1 MSGPKQNGDEKLSG
15 FKQPAGPH
23 KTPPSLPPGLGQ
35 KFHGWPPQQWGAL
48 FWYFLLMLGMLWFW
62 QEESRQLTT
71 RTIPYS
77 QFKDLLAQHRVA
89 DLTIS
94 ETDITGKV
102 LPKSALERK
111 TTPAAL
117 AKTNALARSESKT
130 TEKTTVAAQAKT
142 KAAPGT
148 NAVAALPKTGKEEA
162 KTAAP
167 QTYMFRTVRLAD
179 RDLVR
184 DLQKAGVEYTGV
196 RPGFMSQ
203 FLWAWVIPI
212 VAMVLLWRF
221 LARRMGNIGQ
231 GLMSFGSSKA
241 KVVADKDTGVTF
253 NDVAGC
259 DEAKFELQE
268 VVTFLKNPD
277 RYKALGAAI
286 PKGIL
291 LVGPPGTGKTLLA
304 RAVAGEAKVPFF
316 LISGSDFVEMF
327 VGVGAARVRDLFEK
341 AKGQAPCIVFI
352 DELDAVGRQRGVHM
366 GPVNDEREQT
376 LNQLLVGMDGF
387 EANLGVIV
395 LAATNRPEVLD
406 RALLRPGRFDR
417 QVVVDA
423 PDLEGRLAIL
433 KLHVRNKPLAAEVEL
448 RRIAQQTPG
457 FSGADLANVVN
468 EAALLAARHQATQVG
483 QKDLEDAVD
492 KVVAG
497 PERKSRR
504 LGEEE
509 KRRVAY
515 HEVGHALVAAYSK
528 QADPVH
534 KITIIPHGH
543 AALGYTMQL
552 PTEDHYLMSR
562 SALLD
567 RLRGQLG
574 GRAAEEVVF
583 EEVSTGAENDLQHAT
598 ALARQMVAMYGMS
611 DVVGLAHCAERQHPF
626 AGGVPDGFLQR
637 DCSEQTAREI
647 DQEVKKLLDQAY
659 TEAKAV
665 LREHRQKLDLV
676 AGELLERETLD
687 GKSFKRLLQQEG
699 PQSDERTSPG
709 GSSPAVSGKVEV
721 EATKAKKG
729 IVNEDMIGTK

>member
-1 MSGPKQNGDEKLSG
+1 MSEQKQSVDKETSG
-15 FKQPAGPH
+15 FKQPAGPR
-23 KTPPSLPPGLGQ
+23 KTPPPLPPGLGR
-35 KFHGWPPQQWGAL
+35 KLDGWSPPQQWGPML
-48 FWYFLLMLGMLWFW
+48 WYFILIAGMLWFW
-62 QEESRQLTT
+62 QEASHQLTT

-77 QFKDLLAQHRVA
+77 QFKDLAAEARVA
-89 DLTIS
+89 DLTIN
-94 ETDITGKV
+94 ETEITGKV
-102 LPKSALERK
+102 LPKPAPERK
-111 TTPAAL
+111 TNLATPEG
-117 AKTNALARSESKT
+117 TNALAKNESK
-130 TEKTTVAAQAKT
+130 AAEETNATAQT
-142 KAAPGT
+142 KVVSGR
-148 NAVAALPKTGKEEA
+148 NAVAAMPKTGKEKANAPKPEA
-162 KTAAP
+162 
-167 QTYMFRTVRLAD
+167 YMFRTVRVED
-179 RDLVR
+179 PNLVR
-184 DLQKAGVEYTGV
+184 DLQKAGVEFTGV

-203 FLWAWVIPI
+203 FLWAWVVPI
-212 VAMVLLWRF
+212 AAMVLLWRF
-221 LARRMGNIGQ
+221 LARRMGSIGQ

-241 KVVADKDTGVTF
+241 KVVADKDTAVTF

-259 DEAKFELQE
+259 DEAKYELQE

-433 KLHVRNKPLAAEVEL
+433 KLHVRNKPLASEVEL

-468 EAALLAARHQATQVG
+468 EAALLAARHQATQIG

-509 KRRVAY
+509 KRQVAY

-567 RLRGQLG
+567 KLRGQLG

-583 EEVSTGAENDLQHAT
+583 GEVSTGAENDLEHAT

-611 DVVGLAHCAERQHPF
+611 EVVGLAHCAQRQHPF
-626 AGGVPDGFLQR
+626 AAGMPDGFLQR

-659 TEAKAV
+659 AEAKTL
-665 LREHRQKLDLV
+665 LREHRRQLDLV

-687 GKSFKRLLQQEG
+687 GKSFKRLLEQEG
-699 PQSDERTSPG
+699 PQPGDETSQVA
-709 GSSPAVSGKVEV
+709 SSSAVNSKLEV
-721 EATKAKKG
+721 ESPKG
-729 IVNEDMIGTK
+729 NGAIVNRDMIGTK

>member
-1 MSGPKQNGDEKLSG
+1 MMNVPRQAMDGEKRDL
-15 FKQPAGPH
+15 KQPMGERP
-23 KTPPSLPPGLGQ
+23 KP
-35 KFHGWPPQQWGAL
+35 PPQDWRGKLGGWSGQPWGPA

-62 QEESRQLTT
+62 QEASHQLTT

-77 QFKDLLAQHRVA
+77 QFKDLVAQHRLA
-89 DLTIS
+89 NLTINES
-94 ETDITGKV
+94 EITGKV
-102 LPKSALERK
+102 LPKPESNPVNG
-111 TTPAAL
+111 PAGVSE
-117 AKTNALARSESKT
+117 TNRLKANQTRTEEAR
-130 TEKTTVAAQAKT
+130 APAQGWG
-142 KAAPGT
+142 KAGT
-148 NAVAALPKTGKEEA
+148 NAVES
-162 KTAAP
+162 AP
-167 QTYMFRTVRLAD
+167 QTGRPQTSAAKTEAYLFRTVRVED
-179 RDLVR
+179 PDLVR
-184 DLQKAGVEYTGV
+184 DLQKAGIRFAGV
-196 RPGFMSQ
+196 RTGFMSQ

-212 VAMVLLWRF
+212 AVMVLLWRF
-221 LARRMGNIGQ
+221 LSRRLGSIGQ

-259 DEAKFELQE
+259 DEAKYELQE

-277 RYKALGAAI
+277 RYKSLGATI

-341 AKGQAPCIVFI
+341 AKAQAPCIVFI
-352 DELDAVGRQRGVHM
+352 DELDAVGRQRGVHL

-387 EANLGVIV
+387 EANVGVIV

-417 QVVVDA
+417 QIVVDA

-433 KLHVRNKPLAAEVEL
+433 KLHVRNKPLAPEVEL

-457 FSGADLANVVN
+457 FSGADLANVIN
-468 EAALLAARHQATQVG
+468 EAALLAARHRAGQIS

-504 LGEEE
+504 LSEQE
-509 KRRVAY
+509 KRQVAY
-515 HEVGHALVAAYSK
+515 HEVGHALVATYSRL
-528 QADPVH
+528 ADPVH

-552 PTEDHYLMSR
+552 PAEDHYLMSR

-583 EEVSTGAENDLQHAT
+583 SEVSTGAENDLRHAT
-598 ALARQMVAMYGMS
+598 ALARQMVAIYGMS
-611 DVVGLAHCAERQHPF
+611 DVVGLAHCAQRQGPF
-626 AGGVPDGFLQR
+626 AAGMSDGFIQR

-647 DQEVKKLLDQAY
+647 DQEVKRLLDQAY
-659 TEAKAV
+659 TEAKNI
-665 LREHRQKLDLV
+665 LREHRGQLDLV

-687 GKSFKRLLQQEG
+687 GNAFKRLIGLG
-699 PQSDERTSPG
+699 APTSKSGSDPEAQGAPVPI
-709 GSSPAVSGKVEV
+709 GSDAVKLGESAARPLV
-721 EATKAKKG
+721 
-729 IVNEDMIGTK
+729 